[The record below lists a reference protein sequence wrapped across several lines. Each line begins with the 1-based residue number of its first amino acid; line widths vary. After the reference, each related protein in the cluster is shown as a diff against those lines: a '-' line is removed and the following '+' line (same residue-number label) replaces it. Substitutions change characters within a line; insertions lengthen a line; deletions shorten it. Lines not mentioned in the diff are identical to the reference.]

1 MNDLVWVFVFFLI
14 MLLVRSIMTMI
25 FYPYLAKL
33 GYGNL
38 GTTNPLLNQQT
49 NQPTTKLTKLSRP
62 LPGTSPKDAA
72 FMVWAGLRGAV
83 GLALALVVS
92 QSGGDQRHGKQ
103 GQ

>member
-1 MNDLVWVFVFFLI
+1 MNDLVWVFIFFLI

-38 GTTNPLLNQQT
+38 GTTNPFS
-49 NQPTTKLTKLSRP
+49 TKLPTNKLTRISRP